1 MEKKYTLHP
10 GLFLAYFIICIINFA
25 FGLISAIVDWSVFSS
40 AGLGNIGW
48 IEILAIAI
56 CIGLIVYASLI
67 LAKTKDK
74 ENSGRNV
81 LLYSSNAFISIYG
94 VNLIMNIVWF
104 CSPNRDVSVP
114 TFIVVILM
122 LATAITARC
131 LLANGYSNVAR
142 IRLIVIGRI
151 ASVAEIVSLCM
162 AGNSGAMSIIYLITS
177 LIFTIF
183 HVICC
188 FRRKPAVLN
197 VVPVIQPSE
206 GSKEPSQLDKC
217 ELLSKYKDLLDKGAI
232 TEEEYEQKKK
242 DLL

>member
-1 MEKKYTLHP
+1 MEKKYTLQP

-25 FGLISAIVDWSVFSS
+25 FGLISSIVDWSTLSS
-40 AGLGNIGW
+40 VGLGNIAW
-48 IEILAIAI
+48 IEILAIVI

-94 VNLIMNIVWF
+94 ANLIMDIVF
-104 CSPNRDVSVP
+104 LCYPNRNVSVP
-114 TFIVVILM
+114 VFIRAILI

-131 LLANGYSNVAR
+131 LLASGYSNAAR

-151 ASVAEIVSLCM
+151 ASVAEIICLCI
-162 AGNSGAMSIIYLITS
+162 AGNLGAMGIIYEITS
-177 LIFTIF
+177 LLFAVF
-183 HVICC
+183 HVVCC
-188 FRRKPAVLN
+188 FRRKPAVFN
-197 VVPVIQPSE
+197 VAPVIQPSE
-206 GSKEPSQLDKC
+206 GSKEPSQLEKC